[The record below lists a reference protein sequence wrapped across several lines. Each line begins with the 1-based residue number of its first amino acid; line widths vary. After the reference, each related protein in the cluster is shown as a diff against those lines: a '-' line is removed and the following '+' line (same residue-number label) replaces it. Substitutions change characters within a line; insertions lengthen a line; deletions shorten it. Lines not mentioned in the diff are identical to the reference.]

1 MEFNYFYDIKLDDNG
16 QIYLELISKKIV
28 SEYKDGKNISYYVE
42 VSREIDYP
50 EDIKNASTI

>member
-28 SEYKDGKNISYYVE
+28 SEYKDGKKYFLLC
-42 VSREIDYP
+42 
-50 EDIKNASTI
+50 